1 MFCIQGSLVGL
12 PEAKI
17 TGMTLKNVTVHLH
30 SGGSSSSAN
39 TEHEDVE
46 AWGAYIM
53 YTM

>member
-1 MFCIQGSLVGL
+1 VFCIQGSLVGL

-17 TGMTLKNVTVHLH
+17 TGMTLKNVTVHLR

-39 TEHEDVE
+39 TEHEDAE